1 MFSPR
6 IFLKQPFTYPGL
18 VILELQAVTSA
29 ADDGTSGL
37 MAPNVCLLYLL
48 TGLCTWKRE
57 ALIMFSVSVIS
68 RDTVMTY
75 PKERCAWDSGS
86 EIATDMGMLM
96 GTQDGIQYPGSL
108 LKKFLKHK
116 LKRDSKD

>member
-6 IFLKQPFTYPGL
+6 IFLKQTFTYPGL

-29 ADDGTSGL
+29 ADDGISGL

-48 TGLCTWKRE
+48 RGLCTWKRE
-57 ALIMFSVSVIS
+57 ALITFSVSAIS

-86 EIATDMGMLM
+86 EIATDMGTLM
-96 GTQDGIQYPGSL
+96 ATQDGIQYPGSL

>member
-6 IFLKQPFTYPGL
+6 IFLKQPFTYSGL
-18 VILELQAVTSA
+18 VILELQAVTNA

-37 MAPNVCLLYLL
+37 IAPNVCLLYLL
-48 TGLCTWKRE
+48 TGLCTWKKE
-57 ALIMFSVSVIS
+57 ALIMFSVSAIS
-68 RDTVMTY
+68 RDTVMTC

-86 EIATDMGMLM
+86 EIATDMGTLM